1 MKALLDTNIIIH
13 RENNRVSNKGIGELY
28 YWLDKLNIEKVIHP
42 YTISEIEKF
51 AVKEVKDVFSIKLKS
66 YVVLKSLLEIEETF
80 INKIKHLNTKEND
93 YIDDCLLFEVYKERV
108 DIMITEDRKIMQK
121 AKCLGLESR
130 VYSIDRF
137 LSKCLDENP
146 QLKNYN
152 MLSVKKTTFS
162 KVNLNDPFFDSLKN
176 DYLGFQKWFIK
187 KYDEEAYVCSTN
199 DSIYGFLYLKTQQK
213 LDYPLK
219 HCIYRNI

>member
-80 INKIKHLNTKEND
+80 IKKIKHLNTKEND

-130 VYSIDRF
+130 V
-137 LSKCLDENP
+137 
-146 QLKNYN
+146 
-152 MLSVKKTTFS
+152 SVSYTHLTLPTILL
-162 KVNLNDPFFDSLKN
+162 V
-176 DYLGFQKWFIK
+176 
-187 KYDEEAYVCSTN
+187 
-199 DSIYGFLYLKTQQK
+199 
-213 LDYPLK
+213 
-219 HCIYRNI
+219 